1 MGEKRRKMSKIIN
14 QYRVVQRVA
23 RSSTQLQLQKYTM
36 PCSSSSSSVLL
47 PQREQQQT
55 LQWRGYQKPAPKQ
68 GIVSKFVE
76 NLREGMSRNK
86 QLQDNL
92 KKFKEEK
99 SKMDETDS
107 LKDVKDRLSRMNQ
120 VKEAASPYIEKIEES
135 VKESSKT
142 VGKLVKDATD
152 SEIFKKGHEVK
163 DEIAKSVK
171 DAASKLSEQG
181 EEIGKTPVGKAF
193 STVKEDLFDDL
204 AKESRPYQRPDE
216 LRRRTNDN
224 SPIKSQKAYE
234 ANEDVDDVVLH
245 KDSKW
250 QQQWKDFRDNNPVVT
265 GLFSLKTK
273 YDESDN
279 IAVRASRVLTD
290 KLSDMFSDVFSQ
302 SEQAATLAEI
312 SKIDPHFNKTQFIK
326 ECEFEI
332 IPTVLEAYI
341 RGDVDILQDWCHEGA
356 FNVLSTQIKQ
366 YQSMGLI
373 NESRILDIRE
383 VDLALAK
390 IMEQGPVLILTFQA
404 QQIVVVKDK
413 WGKVVEGKVD
423 SIENVN
429 YVWAMCRDQSIFD
442 HRSAWRVLEFGIQQ
456 VTPYI

>member
-1 MGEKRRKMSKIIN
+1 M
-14 QYRVVQRVA
+14 VQRIT
-23 RSSTQLQLQKYTM
+23 RSCTQLKLHEYA
-36 PCSSSSSSVLL
+36 PSSSAFL
-47 PQREQQQT
+47 QQQK
-55 LQWRGYQKPAPKQ
+55 RGYQKPAPKQ
-68 GIVSKFVE
+68 GIVSKIFE
-76 NLREGMSRNK
+76 NVREGIGRNK

-92 KKFKEEK
+92 KKFKDEK

-107 LKDVKDRLSRMNQ
+107 MKGVKDRLSRMNQ
-120 VKEAASPYIEKIEES
+120 VKEVASPYIEKIEET

-142 VGKLVKDATD
+142 VEKIVKDATD
-152 SEIFKKGHEVK
+152 SEVFKKGHEVK
-163 DEIAKSVK
+163 EELAKSMK

-193 STVKEDLFDDL
+193 ATVREDLFDDI
-204 AKESRPYQRPDE
+204 AKESRPYQRPEE
-216 LRRRTNDN
+216 LRRRTTDK
-224 SPIKSQKAYE
+224 PLKTTKTYE
-234 ANEDVDDVVLH
+234 ANEEVEDLVLH

-250 QQQWKDFRDNNPVVT
+250 QQQWKDFRDNNAVVT

-279 IAVRASRVLTD
+279 LAVRASRVLTD
-290 KLSDMFSDVFSQ
+290 KLSDIFNDVFSQ
-302 SEQAATLAEI
+302 SEQAATFAEI
-312 SKIDPHFNKTQFIK
+312 TKIDPHFNKDKFIK

-332 IPTVLEAYI
+332 IPTVLEAYL
-341 RGDVDILQDWCHEGA
+341 RGDVDVLQDWCHEGA

-366 YQSMGLI
+366 YQSMGLV
-373 NESRILDIRE
+373 NMSRILDIRE

-404 QQIVVVKDK
+404 QQIVVLKDK
-413 WGKVVEGKVD
+413 QGKVVEGAED

-429 YVWAMCRDQSIFD
+429 YVWAMCRDQSIFE
-442 HRSAWRVLEFGIQQ
+442 HSAAWRVLEFGIQQ